1 MISICKD
8 SGFYPLNQTSGLKK
22 PKTEK
27 NKRNPCNFQ
36 KYFVSLQRQN
46 ISFDYAAE
54 CGEQGLIDT
63 APFKEPLFSG
73 FYYFKRMMSLQRVVG
88 FLLLKSCLMAFL
100 RPVGSKRPEVERANT
115 SALPSPLGRV
125 YCWAPMTM
133 VSEP

>member
-63 APFKEPLFSG
+63 APFKAT
-73 FYYFKRMMSLQRVVG
+73 KWV
-88 FLLLKSCLMAFL
+88 AFIFHI
-100 RPVGSKRPEVERANT
+100 SF
-115 SALPSPLGRV
+115 
-125 YCWAPMTM
+125 
-133 VSEP
+133 